1 VAKTKRTNY
10 LIDKPF
16 QIGFIIKYVLVLI
29 VTIIIFFGL
38 VALYYFQSSF
48 LGTNFLDQNITVQ
61 TRGQI
66 KTAAGNPVFFYNKE
80 KIQIYQ
86 TTENNTKKY
95 FCYKAFDN
103 PNFTADKEVTGV
115 SENDVEQVLGPITK
129 QTKMFY
135 LVIFPLIW
143 MFVIVLLI
151 ISIYSLFFSHRM
163 AGPIYRIRV
172 SLDRMLAG
180 DNDFKIKVRKSDFFI
195 NIIDKLELLR
205 QKYKDGK

>member
-1 VAKTKRTNY
+1 MAKSKRTNY

-16 QIGFIIKYVLVLI
+16 QIGFIVKYVLVLI
-29 VTIIIFFGL
+29 ITIVIFFGI

-66 KTAAGNPVFFYNKE
+66 KTQDGYPVYLYDKE
-80 KIQIYQ
+80 KIQVY
-86 TTENNTKKY
+86 KKSGNSY
-95 FCYKAFDN
+95 FCYKSFEN
-103 PNFTADKEVTGV
+103 PNYTADDAVIGV
-115 SENDVEQVLGPITK
+115 SEKDLEPLYGSIPK

-135 LVIFPLIW
+135 LVIFPLLW
-143 MFVIVLLI
+143 MFIIIVVI
-151 ISIYSLFFSHRM
+151 ISVYSLFFSHRM

-172 SLDRMLAG
+172 SLERMLAN
-180 DNDFKIKVRKSDFFI
+180 DYDFKIRVRKNDFFI

-205 QKYKDGK
+205 QKIKDGGK